1 MMSFDS
7 VVRLGWAFIRVQA
20 RRLRGR
26 HRQLPRFEAQY
37 APDGILAFAPDDTAV
52 LDGASRCYACG
63 QCDVA
68 AVTLE
73 AFDALDSHGPMAFVL
88 GVSRHSGHHD
98 CAEIKPEA
106 TAELLE
112 ALTDAC
118 PVRVPFAPIAALVRR
133 RHDALNSVRR
143 GLVTR

>member
-7 VVRLGWAFIRVQA
+7 IVRLGWAFIRVQA

-26 HRQLPRFEAQY
+26 QYQLPRFEAQY
-37 APDGILAFAPDDTAV
+37 APDGILAFTPDDTAV

-63 QCDVA
+63 RCDVA

-73 AFDALDSHGPMAFVL
+73 AFDALDPRGPMAFVL

-98 CAEIKPEA
+98 CAEIRPDA
-106 TAELLE
+106 TLALLE

-118 PVRVPFAPIAALVRR
+118 PVRVPFVPITALVRR
-133 RHDALNSVRR
+133 RHDALTSVRSA
-143 GLVTR
+143 LATR